1 MSFATAKY
9 AYGLCDQCGQR
20 YKLKRLKK
28 QWDGIK
34 SCPQCYDTKHPQLQP
49 KNRPADPEALRDP
62 RPNTDVEI
70 FTGKIIS
77 DDIIGSNLNGLRII
91 SSLGSVEA
99 GANVVAN
106 PDTSSVTTALTG
118 QSLTSSLGTP
128 TISSNVT
135 NVPVIGQ
142 NLTSSLGSLTLSTN
156 VTTYAVTVTY
166 GTNSYGSGNKYFLDG
181 VYYATID
188 LTEGSTYIFDQSD
201 NSNSGHPLRFSTTAN
216 GTHGGGTEYT
226 TGVTTSGTPGNSGA
240 YTQIVVAVGAPTLYY
255 YCTNH
260 SGMGGQAN
268 TP

>member
-34 SCPQCYDTKHPQLQP
+34 SCPQCFDTKHPQLQP

-70 FTGKIIS
+70 FSGKVIT
-77 DDIIGSNLNGLRII
+77 DDVIGSNLNGLRIV

-99 GANVVAN
+99 GANVAAI
-106 PDTSSVTTALTG
+106 PDTSTPILTG
-118 QSLTSSLGTP
+118 QNLISSLGTP
-128 TISSNVT
+128 TINTNVT
-135 NVPVIGQ
+135 IVPVSG
-142 NLTSSLGSLTLSTN
+142 LVATSSLPPSIAVTTN
-156 VTTYAVTVTY
+156 VIDFSVTVAFY
-166 GTNSYGSGNKYFLDG
+166 AGGNRYYIDGT
-181 VYYATID
+181 VYPT
-188 LTEGSTYIFDQSD
+188 LNLSEGSTYRFDQSD
-201 NSNSGHPLRFSTTAN
+201 SSNSGHPLRFSTTAN
-216 GTHGGGTEYT
+216 GTHGGGSQYT
-226 TGVTTSGTPGNSGA
+226 TGVTTGGTPGNAGA
-240 YTQIVVAVGAPTLYY
+240 YTQITVAVGAPTLYY

>member
-34 SCPQCYDTKHPQLQP
+34 SCPQCFDIKHPQLQP

-62 RPNTDVEI
+62 RPNTDIEI
-70 FTGKIIS
+70 FNGKIIS
-77 DDIIGSNLNGLRII
+77 DDVIGSNLNGLRIV
-91 SSLGSVEA
+91 SSLGSIEV
-99 GANVVAN
+99 GADVVAY

-118 QSLTSSLGTP
+118 QTLTSSLGTP
-128 TISSNVT
+128 TIA
-135 NVPVIGQ
+135 
-142 NLTSSLGSLTLSTN
+142 TN
-156 VTTYAVTVTY
+156 VTIVPVGGLAAELIASTGAVTVLSNQTTY
-166 GTNSYGSGNKYFLDG
+166 VVTVNSFGGGNKYFIDSV
-181 VYYATID
+181 VYPT
-188 LTEGSTYIFDQSD
+188 LNLSEGNTYIFDQSHS
-201 NSNSGHPLRFSTTAN
+201 SNTNHPFRFSTTSN
-216 GTHGGGTEYT
+216 GTHAGGSEYT
-226 TGVTTSGTPGNSGA
+226 TGVTTYGTPGNAGA
-240 YTQIVVAVGAPTLYY
+240 YTQITVAVGAPTLYY

>member
-1 MSFATAKY
+1 MTFATAKY

-34 SCPQCYDTKHPQLQP
+34 SCPQCFDTKHPQLQP

-77 DDIIGSNLNGLRII
+77 DDIIGSNLNGLRIV

-106 PDTSSVTTALTG
+106 PDTSNVTTALTG
-118 QSLTSSLGTP
+118 QSLTSSLGTL
-128 TISSNVT
+128 TIDSNTANFSVS
-135 NVPVIGQ
+135 G
-142 NLTSSLGSLTLSTN
+142 LTATGLLGTPTLSTN
-156 VTTYAVTVTY
+156 VTTYAVTVASYY
-166 GTNSYGSGNKYFLDG
+166 GGNIFYINGAAYPTLSL
-181 VYYATID
+181 A
-188 LTEGSTYIFDQSD
+188 EGSTYRFDQSD

-216 GTHGGGTEYT
+216 GTHGGGSQYT
-226 TGVTTSGTPGNSGA
+226 TGVTTSGTPGNAGA
-240 YTQIVVAVGAPTLYY
+240 YTQITVAVGAPTLYY

>member
-1 MSFATAKY
+1 MTFATAKY

-34 SCPQCYDTKHPQLQP
+34 SCPQCFDTKHPQLQP

-77 DDIIGSNLNGLRII
+77 DDIIGSNLNGLRIV

-106 PDTSSVTTALTG
+106 PDTSNVTTALTG
-118 QSLTSSLGTP
+118 QSLTSSLGTL
-128 TISSNVT
+128 TIDNNVA
-135 NVPVIGQ
+135 NFSVSG
-142 NLTSSLGSLTLSTN
+142 LTATGLLGTPTLSTN
-156 VTTYAVTVTY
+156 VTTYAVTVASYY
-166 GTNSYGSGNKYFLDG
+166 GGNIFYINGAAYPTLS
-181 VYYATID
+181 
-188 LTEGSTYIFDQSD
+188 LSEGSTYRFDQSD
-201 NSNSGHPLRFSTTAN
+201 SSNSGHPLRFSTTAN
-216 GTHGGGTEYT
+216 GTHGGGSQYT
-226 TGVTTSGTPGNSGA
+226 TGVTTSGTPGNAGA
-240 YTQIVVAVGAPTLYY
+240 YTQITVAVGAPTLYY